1 MLSER
6 DRDRLETIIELID
19 HLERRLKT
27 KSLGDF
33 EADKDEQDLAAF
45 RLSHVGENAYKLTND
60 LTARHPDLPWHAMYT
75 FRNVAFH
82 DYDAILT
89 DYVWAAARN
98 LEPIKAMCL
107 AELADVPGAT

>member
-6 DRDRLETIIELID
+6 DRDRLETIVELVD

-27 KSLGDF
+27 KELSAF

-45 RLSHVGENAYKLTND
+45 RLSHVGENAHKLSEE
-60 LTARHPDLPWHAMYT
+60 LKARHPEVSWHAMYT

-107 AELADVPGAT
+107 AELAASPDAS